1 LVRSDPAAARW
12 RRRHLRFPARGS
24 SGRRHLDPEAPN
36 GGGAGRS
43 CSSAATSPPASLVIV
58 RAHSPSLARAR
69 PSIKADLSCIPAVGV
84 LPAGAVRAGGSG
96 RRVAVRAG
104 GASGEVMIPD
114 GESDGM
120 PPSSN
125 DGSVQFQSDDLEVV
139 EISRPYKTSTTYHRI

>member
-1 LVRSDPAAARW
+1 V
-12 RRRHLRFPARGS
+12 
-24 SGRRHLDPEAPN
+24 
-36 GGGAGRS
+36 
-43 CSSAATSPPASLVIV
+43 T
-58 RAHSPSLARAR
+58 
-69 PSIKADLSCIPAVGV
+69 V

-125 DGSVQFQSDDLEVV
+125 DGSVQFESDDLEVV
-139 EISRPYKTSTTYHRI
+139 EISSRPYKTSTTYHRI

>member
-1 LVRSDPAAARW
+1 MAAPAFAVSGAGLVGAPAPRSGGAE
-12 RRRHLRFPARGS
+12 RRRRGAELLFGRNKPPCFPRN
-24 SGRRHLDPEAPN
+24 HP
-36 GGGAGRS
+36 RS
-43 CSSAATSPPASLVIV
+43 LPFSSLVPV
-58 RAHSPSLARAR
+58 LPRS
-69 PSIKADLSCIPAVGV
+69 KADLSCIPAVPV

-139 EISRPYKTSTTYHRI
+139 EISSRPYKTSTTYHRI